1 MDEIDDFRPYM
12 TGLFEGNDI
21 LNTYEDFNFMD
32 DKMYP
37 SNSFEY
43 TVQRLE
49 LGVLAD
55 VSMDLPSILS
65 NSWVAN
71 GDYHPSDMFQRM
83 F

>member
-1 MDEIDDFRPYM
+1 MDDIDFLSYM
-12 TGLFEGNDI
+12 ADLLEGKDV
-21 LNTYEDFNFMD
+21 LNTSEDFNFMD

-37 SNSFEY
+37 SNSEY

-49 LGVLAD
+49 SGVLAN

-71 GDYHPSDMFQRM
+71 DDYYPFDMSQRM